1 MGRGLL
7 VGLACGDLAAQMA
20 LFIIQILQLQKQSI
34 NLLPRLRSKLLS
46 PANFENGVAV
56 EAAELRQVG
65 VEEFLLL

>member
-1 MGRGLL
+1 
-7 VGLACGDLAAQMA
+7 MA
-20 LFIIQILQLQKQSI
+20 LFIIQILQLQKQPI